1 MKTYYMEKNCRTVFP
16 PWAVLPSRERTRRG
30 AFTLIELLV
39 VIASIATLA
48 SLLLPA
54 HARANL
60 QAKRAQC
67 ISNLRQWDVAI
78 NMYCGDNKGSM
89 PMGWSAPPGQ
99 VSGGMFSLAL
109 RRYINTN
116 INIGLCPMATTLRST
131 LGANMYTV
139 NNTQY
144 LAWGIVGSN
153 GYTAS
158 WDPANLPLYGS
169 YGINGWM
176 YNPPSGSVANGTNY
190 WRKLSAAFPG
200 HNVPLF
206 ADCNYD
212 GSTPTD
218 TDQPPPVANEQIEGT
233 QGDMSL
239 YSITR
244 HDGQRPVIMSFV
256 DSSVRSVG
264 LKELWTLGWSTTF
277 DTNYANRLNRW
288 PLWMKCIPINH
299 SNAMRGRSRFSD
311 STQRTA

>member
-1 MKTYYMEKNCRTVFP
+1 M
-16 PWAVLPSRERTRRG
+16 
-30 AFTLIELLV
+30 
-39 VIASIATLA
+39 VIR
-48 SLLLPA
+48 P
-54 HARANL
+54 
-60 QAKRAQC
+60 
-67 ISNLRQWDVAI
+67 
-78 NMYCGDNKGSM
+78 
-89 PMGWSAPPGQ
+89 
-99 VSGGMFSLAL
+99 
-109 RRYINTN
+109 
-116 INIGLCPMATTLRST
+116 
-131 LGANMYTV
+131 LG
-139 NNTQY
+139 
-144 LAWGIVGSN
+144 
-153 GYTAS
+153 
-158 WDPANLPLYGS
+158 DPANLPLYGS

-244 HDGQRPVIMSFV
+244 HDGQRPVTMSFV

-299 SNAMRGRSRFSD
+299 SNAMRGRSAFPTPPSEPRSGSVHPGRNTGD
-311 STQRTA
+311 PPSPRLWQDAAMTTPPGT